1 MRTLFVL
8 ILYRSF
14 WFSLLSFL
22 SVIGKKHKQDII
34 PVRLQRLMAIFVSIW
49 LALPVTVPM
58 NVHYK
63 VENGFQKEQ
72 AVKVLNSISKL
83 PNSSPSVPLQS
94 IRFRFLDAATV
105 IWLLGT
111 AVVFFFHIGVYI
123 CTSRNLYRWKTG
135 RILEDSYK
143 NVRILYSLSVDV
155 PLTEGLLHPII
166 WLPDSWKQKDST
178 YALLHETTH
187 IKQGDLWVKWLLL
200 WVKSVYWF
208 HPFIFRFARFVSE
221 TLEYACDE
229 NVVKN
234 ASLEMRRQYSLSILE
249 ASSQNKYQRF
259 SDGFLGLV
267 EEKNQMVSRIERIM
281 NPKPTDSITFK
292 LKLGLCFLSFLV
304 TGSLVRVEVRAES
317 QSMPVAIKI
326 VNRESDNKT
335 EINEENEYQQM
346 EISEPNEPIKKT
358 DNAKSVQADAPET
371 QEEQPVEFNLEVY
384 PCEAY
389 RVAFPLWY
397 ETSPEAVKKDLMF
410 YANPGT
416 EVQAISDEIVI
427 ETGKMFIYGK
437 YIITENNGYQIRYSH
452 LQEITVNVGD
462 ELKQGSTMGIV
473 GVTGDVKHYM
483 CELRVQSKEGNPA
496 DLSTYGKGYE
506 W

>member
-1 MRTLFVL
+1 MRTLFIL
-8 ILYRSF
+8 TLYRSF

-22 SVIGKKHKQDII
+22 GIICKKHKQFII

-49 LALPVTVPM
+49 LALPVTVSM

-63 VENGFQKEQ
+63 VENSLQKEQ
-72 AVKVLNSISKL
+72 AAKVLNSISQL
-83 PNSSPSVPLQS
+83 PNFSPSVPLKS

-123 CTSRNLYRWKTG
+123 RTSRNLYRWKTG
-135 RILEDSYK
+135 RILEGSYK
-143 NVRILYSLSVDV
+143 NVRILYSLSADV

-208 HPFIFRFARFVSE
+208 HPLIFRFARFVSE

-229 NVVKN
+229 NVVKI

-249 ASSQNKYQRF
+249 ASGQNKYQKF

-281 NPKPTDSITFK
+281 NPKLNGSISFK
-292 LKLGLCFLSFLV
+292 LKLGLCFLAFLV

-317 QSMPVAIKI
+317 QPVPVTIKI
-326 VNRESDNKT
+326 INKESDNKT
-335 EINEENEYQQM
+335 EINEENGYQQADVP
-346 EISEPNEPIKKT
+346 EPDGPIEKT
-358 DNAKSVQADAPET
+358 DNAGSIRADAPET

-389 RVAFPLWY
+389 RVAFPIWY
-397 ETSPEAVKKDLMF
+397 ETNPEAVRKDLMF

-416 EVQAISDEIVI
+416 EVRSVSDEIVV
-427 ETGKMFIYGK
+427 ETGRKGYYGK
-437 YIITENNGYQIRYSH
+437 YVITENDKYRFRYSH
-452 LQEITVNVGD
+452 LEKISVNVGD
-462 ELKQGSTMGIV
+462 VLSQESLIGTV
-473 GVTGDVKHYM
+473 GATGAVKHYM
-483 CELRVQSKEGNPA
+483 CELRVQSKEGNSV
-496 DLSTYGKGYE
+496 DLSIYGKGYE